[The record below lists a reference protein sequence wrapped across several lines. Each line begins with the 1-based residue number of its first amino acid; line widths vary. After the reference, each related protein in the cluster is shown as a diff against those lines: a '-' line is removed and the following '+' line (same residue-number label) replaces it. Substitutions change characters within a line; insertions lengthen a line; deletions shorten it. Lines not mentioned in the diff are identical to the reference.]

1 MSSLSAN
8 ILGIGII
15 IGGWDSLPPV
25 IVIAPPTKKAESLKI
40 PTNMNKN
47 LLTKSTKNDK
57 IYV

>member
-25 IVIAPPTKKAESLKI
+25 IVIAPPTKKAES
-40 PTNMNKN
+40 
-47 LLTKSTKNDK
+47 
-57 IYV
+57 